1 MGIGAAAQPSP
12 ANISARVQAPATAPL
27 HRGAVVAPSPVAP
40 KKAPSEGLEEKIGL
54 KWFARIGITIVV
66 LGIALLIASK
76 WTVIPLF
83 VRVLLIYAG
92 GLGILGLGIFAERY
106 DNYRVLGRSLI
117 GGGWATTFTI
127 TFAIGH
133 APSLLVLHSVT
144 ADLFLL
150 LMVAAVMVWHTL
162 KYDSQAV
169 TGIAFLLGFASVTL
183 NPDPPY
189 NLIASVL
196 LIAGMTV
203 IVLKRQWFELEVFGI
218 LASYLNHLYWL
229 YDKIIG
235 PMGSHKTIFPQ
246 FYQSA
251 ALVIS
256 YWVIFRVSYML
267 RKVSSRDQEN
277 ISTVAALLN
286 PLLLLAVLRYQSYQ
300 PKWGFTLLLALGAVE
315 FILGQLSVS
324 RRRTLPFYI
333 LSSLGATLMVAA
345 VPLRYSGDAL
355 EIIWLAGAEVFLL
368 AGIFAREKLFHRFG
382 WIISFLV
389 AAWALPLRLAP
400 LAEQVMTSQPHHSAP
415 IGLILAAIAAVL
427 YANSHV
433 IARVRADLFADELD
447 KKALRLLSFVASA
460 FAVGAIY
467 SYVSDSAAAVALA
480 LFVVVISWLGR
491 QFRIAELVYQAHWIA
506 AVAFC
511 DVVARGQLLETS
523 WHAIPSRV
531 LTFGL
536 VATCLYVSSRFVRF
550 SQTEG
555 TEVFAAVYA
564 WAGSALLALLIWFQ
578 APAWLIPV
586 FWIALGLALSLAAQ
600 AFKRDDLKW
609 QALAL
614 VLLSFGRTVWY
625 NFDLVAAYHQFSL
638 RLISVS
644 LVALGIYLL
653 ARWSPLPLLRPAYS
667 LTGTF
672 LLALL
677 AYKETPA
684 PWTAV
689 AWIVLALLLS
699 VAARWWKDRALLWQ
713 THVLAALAAGWTLYA
728 NFAPQYR
735 GGWVQLVT
743 VAVTGVLLYVLTWST
758 NIAGVIED
766 ARISY
771 TYSWAGS
778 LLLSWLAWFQ
788 LKPENVSLAWA
799 AFGLALF
806 EIGTRKSW
814 RYLRPQAYVALVCS
828 FAHVFYANFNVP
840 GLGAWIALVPA
851 AIYFVVYW
859 QLHEE
864 TSTAPAKTGISV
876 ESLLACLGTA
886 TVAAVVR
893 FEAAPEI
900 VATGYAAIV
909 IALLIAAW
917 RLRLQIFMYQAL
929 VMLGV
934 TAFRISM
941 HNFYSLKS
949 LLPGS
954 LWYAVAAIVILA
966 AGIPIA
972 FAWRNSNPK
981 IAGDGRLTFLVRRPE
996 QPMFFVPVVLM
1007 AVLLAIKMP
1016 GGMITLAWGAE
1027 GVFVFLLALIAKER
1041 SFRLAGL
1048 GLLMVCVVKILCWD
1062 AWQLHDTTARYL
1074 TLIGVGAILLV
1085 VSFLYGKNRK
1095 ALQDY
1100 L

>member
-1 MGIGAAAQPSP
+1 MSGSMGG
-12 ANISARVQAPATAPL
+12 
-27 HRGAVVAPSPVAP
+27 
-40 KKAPSEGLEEKIGL
+40 K
-54 KWFARIGITIVV
+54 
-66 LGIALLIASK
+66 
-76 WTVIPLF
+76 
-83 VRVLLIYAG
+83 
-92 GLGILGLGIFAERY
+92 
-106 DNYRVLGRSLI
+106 
-117 GGGWATTFTI
+117 
-127 TFAIGH
+127 
-133 APSLLVLHSVT
+133 
-144 ADLFLL
+144 
-150 LMVAAVMVWHTL
+150 
-162 KYDSQAV
+162 
-169 TGIAFLLGFASVTL
+169 
-183 NPDPPY
+183 
-189 NLIASVL
+189 
-196 LIAGMTV
+196 
-203 IVLKRQWFELEVFGI
+203 
-218 LASYLNHLYWL
+218 
-229 YDKIIG
+229 
-235 PMGSHKTIFPQ
+235 KTIFRQ

-256 YWVIFRVSYML
+256 FWVLLRVSSML
-267 RKVSSRDQEN
+267 RKVSSRGQEN
-277 ISTVAALLN
+277 ISSVAALLN

-368 AGIFAREKLFHRFG
+368 AGIFAREKLFRRFG

-400 LAEQVMTSQPHHSAP
+400 LAEEGSTGQTHHSTQV
-415 IGLILAAIAAVL
+415 GLIVAAIASVL

-433 IARVRADLFADELD
+433 IARVRAELFADELD

-460 FAVGAIY
+460 FAVGAMY

-555 TEVFAAVYA
+555 TDIFAALYA
-564 WAGSALLALLIWFQ
+564 WAGSTLLALLIWFQ
-578 APAWLIPV
+578 APVWLIPV

-653 ARWSPLPLLRPAYS
+653 ARWSPLPQLRPVYS
-667 LTGTF
+667 VTGTF
-672 LLALL
+672 LLPLL
-677 AYKETPA
+677 ASKETPA

-689 AWIVLALLLS
+689 AWIVLPFLPSLPPP
-699 VAARWWKDRALLWQ
+699 RPKDPSLLWQ

-814 RYLRPQAYVALVCS
+814 RYLRSQAYVALVCS

-864 TSTAPAKTGISV
+864 TSTAPAKAKSKNGV
-876 ESLLACLGTA
+876 EYLLACLGTA

-949 LLPGS
+949 LVPGS

-966 AGIPIA
+966 AGIPVA

-981 IAGDGRLTFLVRRPE
+981 INGPGRLTFLVRRPE

-1007 AVLLAIKMP
+1007 AVLLALKMP

-1095 ALQDY
+1095 ALQAY